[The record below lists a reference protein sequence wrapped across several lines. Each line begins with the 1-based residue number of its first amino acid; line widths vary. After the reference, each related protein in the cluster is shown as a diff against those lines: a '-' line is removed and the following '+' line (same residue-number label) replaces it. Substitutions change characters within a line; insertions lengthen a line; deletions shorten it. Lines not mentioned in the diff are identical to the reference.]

1 MSIDLQQTI
10 QEQVRVL
17 SEDEMR
23 EVLKYMQN
31 LRKEKKIRKAKPISA
46 IFEDLSNEIPLEE
59 WQELPTDG
67 AENHD
72 HYLYGAPKK
81 TE

>member
-1 MSIDLQQTI
+1 MSVDLQQTI

-17 SEDEMR
+17 SEDEIR
-23 EVLKYMQN
+23 EVLNFMQN
-31 LRKEKKIRKAKPISA
+31 LRKEKRKQKAKPISA
-46 IFEDLSNEIPLEE
+46 IFEDLSNEISLEE
-59 WQELPTDG
+59 WNELPTDG

-81 TE
+81 SE